1 MKYFLVLYVGLFILG
16 CSTAQLIDT
25 WKNPEI
31 DSYEPN
37 KILIIGM
44 TSNNEARE
52 KYEQQLKQEFE
63 SRGIE
68 STTSLKYFDSS
79 FLTESITEEQIS
91 QMETTLIENG
101 FDTILLTKIIG
112 VEDKEVYSKN
122 FDDYDVTHRRFKDD
136 YLIHQDILNNPQY
149 YNRYKVFHSETS
161 MYCICPSKDRELLWK
176 GYIDIIDPEV
186 INKTV
191 TDYVSLIITVLE
203 EQSLINSVAQNIDAI

>member
-1 MKYFLVLYVGLFILG
+1 MKYLLVLFSALLVLS
-16 CSTAQLIDT
+16 CSSAQLIDT
-25 WKNPEI
+25 WKNPDVE
-31 DSYEPN
+31 SYEPN

-44 TSNNEARE
+44 TSNLDARE
-52 KYEQQLKQEFE
+52 KYEQQLKEGFE

-79 FLTESITEEQIS
+79 FLTQSITEEQIS
-91 QMETTLIENG
+91 ELENTLIENG

-122 FDDYDVTHRRFKDD
+122 FDDYDETHRRFKED
-136 YLIHQDILNNPQY
+136 YFTHQDILDNPEY

-161 MYCICPSKDRELLWK
+161 MYCICPSKDRELIWK
-176 GYIDIIDPEV
+176 GFIDIIDPEE

-191 TDYVSLIITVLE
+191 TDYVTLILAVLE
-203 EQSLINSVAQNIDAI
+203 EQSLINFVSQDIDAI